1 MRKSGEIVIK
11 CVDVWKEYESAK
23 VKALRGINLEIKRG
37 ERIAILGPSGSGKS
51 TLMHIIGCLDT
62 PTRGKVYVNGIDVSI
77 LNEDEL
83 AKIRGSTIGFV
94 FQFFYLVPYLSALEN
109 VMLPMLLTRGKAD
122 KKLALELLKKVEI
135 EDRANHLPSQLSGGE
150 RQRIAIARALANNPE
165 IILADEPT
173 GNLDTKRGKE
183 IMDLLVR
190 LNKEEG
196 KTIVMVTHDLE
207 MAKRMKRILYIKDGK
222 IVKEEMKNEN

>member
-1 MRKSGEIVIK
+1 MRKGGGIVIK
-11 CVDVWKEYESAK
+11 CVDVWKEYESAR
-23 VKALRGINLEIKRG
+23 VEALRGINLEIKRG
-37 ERIAILGPSGSGKS
+37 KRIAILGPSGSGKS
-51 TLMHIIGCLDT
+51 TLMHIIGCLDK
-62 PTRGKVYVNGIDVSI
+62 PTKGKVYVNGIDVST

-109 VMLPMLLTRGKAD
+109 VMLPILLTKGKAD
-122 KKLALELLKKVEI
+122 KKLALELLKKVGMEH
-135 EDRANHLPSQLSGGE
+135 RANHLPSQLSGGE

-207 MAKRMKRILYIKDGK
+207 MAKKMKRILYIKDGK
-222 IVKEEMKNEN
+222 IVKEVKK